1 MILVRRVYIRLSVSI
16 NSATGPVL
24 LDRERIPT
32 TIRASE
38 LYLRLVPRFFS
49 ISHTSDPSLY
59 ETAPTD
65 HLSMPHKTA
74 TGSVEL
80 NAANTPI
87 AGYIKIHIHYW
98 KHIRVSPPPR
108 R

>member
-1 MILVRRVYIRLSVSI
+1 MTEATL

-49 ISHTSDPSLY
+49 ISHTFDPSLY

-65 HLSMPHKTA
+65 HLSMTHETA
-74 TGSVEL
+74 TGSAEL
-80 NAANTPI
+80 NATNTPI
-87 AGYIKIHIHYW
+87 AGYIEIHI
-98 KHIRVSPPPR
+98 
-108 R
+108 